1 MVSMAA
7 KDLFCICNYLSYK
20 SHIICDFSLYQ
31 ETYPILRPTKTKLNI
46 FIEMSGKWLLF
57 FKLGSLWSW
66 KLSSTAGNWYSP
78 LLKLSNSTCFYLTSA
93 LRAQVKHMTDCKR
106 KSSLFI
112 NARCSVNLQVLAFE
126 ANPRSLFSFHRDRND
141 ALGQASF
148 FTPLSQCSVKLCL
161 HSQVLPDSCQF
172 EGPAPGST
180 QSWDQSSSPGR

>member
-1 MVSMAA
+1 
-7 KDLFCICNYLSYK
+7 
-20 SHIICDFSLYQ
+20 
-31 ETYPILRPTKTKLNI
+31 
-46 FIEMSGKWLLF
+46 MSGKWLLF

-106 KSSLFI
+106 KCSLFI

-126 ANPRSLFSFHRDRND
+126 ANPRSLFSFHRDHND

-148 FTPLSQCSVKLCL
+148 FPLCVSVQLNSVCILRFYQIRASLKVPPRVPHKVETSLL
-161 HSQVLPDSCQF
+161 H
-172 EGPAPGST
+172 PGGKGTCAVIWYHDFIDLNLQLVFCTHFLGGLHT
-180 QSWDQSSSPGR
+180 QNYTVFGLRYLSIPV